1 MLLQIRKIVLNIILM
16 LVFFQPNHIFSSESN
31 KDSKESILVQKK
43 SSKIV
48 FSNSKTSLPNIDLID
63 DLDTENDD
71 EFQNTNHK
79 KIAVLS
85 VFNLKN
91 ILKTTTFVSKNKFL
105 KVYLSEN
112 FSRLPRF
119 TFLSLSSLRI

>member
-1 MLLQIRKIVLNIILM
+1 MRKIVLNIILM

-43 SSKIV
+43 SSNIV

>member
-1 MLLQIRKIVLNIILM
+1 MRKIVLNIILM

-43 SSKIV
+43 SSNIV

-79 KIAVLS
+79 KNAVLS

-91 ILKTTTFVSKNKFL
+91 SSKTTSFVSKSKFC
-105 KVYLSEN
+105 KVYLSDN

>member
-16 LVFFQPNHIFSSESN
+16 LVFFQPNHIFSTESN

-43 SSKIV
+43 SSNIV